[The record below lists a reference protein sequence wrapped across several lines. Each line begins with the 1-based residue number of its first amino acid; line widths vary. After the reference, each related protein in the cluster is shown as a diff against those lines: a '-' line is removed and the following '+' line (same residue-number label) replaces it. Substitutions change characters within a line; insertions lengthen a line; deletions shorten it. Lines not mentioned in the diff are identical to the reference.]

1 MGGDGGRWVL
11 ERCRGGEFQD
21 DGLKAAVLCLLQARL
36 AEDRGP
42 AERPFENE
50 LAVIEVGDVTECRLR
65 HRRQGETLRDL
76 GSAETDSAE
85 TGANAKATADT
96 HWPMYW
102 TSIQQREELVVFV
115 FWAAAP

>member
-50 LAVIEVGDVTECRLR
+50 LAGIEEGDVTECRLR

-76 GSAETDSAE
+76 GSAATDRAR
-85 TGANAKATADT
+85 TGAKAKDPPDHHCPLYRT
-96 HWPMYW
+96 
-102 TSIQQREELVVFV
+102 
-115 FWAAAP
+115 